1 MLISN
6 AYAQAAAD
14 ATQAAAA
21 GSMGGTLGSLLP
33 FILMIAVLYFLMI
46 RPQMKRA
53 KEHKTMLEALSKGD
67 EVITG
72 GGIAGKVADLGEN
85 FVQVEIAANTV
96 VSVQKQTITA
106 VLPKGTLKNL

>member
-6 AYAQAAAD
+6 AYAQTAD
-14 ATQAAAA
+14 AGQAAA
-21 GSMGGTLGSLLP
+21 GGGLFGLLP
-33 FILMIAVLYFLMI
+33 FILMIGVLYFLMI

-53 KEHKTMLEALSKGD
+53 KEHKSMVDALSRGD

-72 GGIAGKVADLGEN
+72 GGIAGKVVEVGDN

-96 VSVQKQTITA
+96 VAIQKQSIAT
-106 VLPKGTLKNL
+106 VLPKGTLKAI

>member
-1 MLISN
+1 VLISN
-6 AYAQAAAD
+6 AYAQAAD
-14 ATQAAAA
+14 AGQATA
-21 GSMGGTLGSLLP
+21 GGGFLGILP

-53 KEHKTMLEALSKGD
+53 KEHKSMVDAISKGD

-72 GGIAGKVADLGEN
+72 GGIAGKVTEVGEN

-96 VSVQKQTITA
+96 VAIQKQTITA
-106 VLPKGTLKNL
+106 VLPKGTLKTL

>member
-1 MLISN
+1 VLISN
-6 AYAQAAAD
+6 AYAQAAD
-14 ATQAAAA
+14 VGQTVAT
-21 GSMGGTLGSLLP
+21 GGLASFLP

-53 KEHKTMLEALSKGD
+53 KEHKSMVDALSRGD

-72 GGIAGKVADLGEN
+72 GGIAGKVTEVGDN

-96 VSVQKQTITA
+96 VAIQKQTITT
-106 VLPKGTLKNL
+106 VLPKGTLKAL